1 MEKIKTTYT
10 VAGTTF
16 ETEQEA
22 LDHSYYLERKA
33 KVQELIETLF
43 QQRHFNDVAAA
54 YHYSDIDNLCEGIVK
69 NPEVFRKALDIVE
82 GK

>member
-1 MEKIKTTYT
+1 MEIKTTYT
-10 VAGTTF
+10 VAGKTF

-33 KVQELIETLF
+33 KIADLLGELF
-43 QQRHFNDVAAA
+43 PNRSSYGYKD
-54 YHYSDIDNLCEGIVK
+54 YRPYDIFHQILE
-69 NPEVFRKALDIVE
+69 NPEIFRQALDIVE